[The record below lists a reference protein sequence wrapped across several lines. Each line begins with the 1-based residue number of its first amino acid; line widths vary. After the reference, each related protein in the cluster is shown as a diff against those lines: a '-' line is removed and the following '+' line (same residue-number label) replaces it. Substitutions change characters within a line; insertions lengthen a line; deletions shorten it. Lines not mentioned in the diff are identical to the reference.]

1 MAQES
6 LKIESKD
13 LSVEDL
19 FKDFYTV
26 PDFQREYVWERT
38 QVERLLQDILDEFY
52 DEEGQNI
59 KGPEY
64 FLGSIVVC
72 HSIDGTM
79 SLIDGQ
85 QRMTTIFLVLCAIRD
100 LLVELQEKPNS
111 TLLSQIAFASNN
123 EYGEE
128 IFSHRLVLQYD
139 DSKDILKTIVETPN
153 QLKDVTPI
161 TISVKRIQTAYADI
175 VDFLRVNCD
184 SSPSKLKLFYASF
197 TKRIKLIRIIT
208 PSLANALKVFET
220 INDRGVGLNAM
231 DLLKN
236 LLFMKTT
243 QADYPQLKQ
252 NWEVLIKTLDGC
264 REKPLRFLRY
274 FIMSQ
279 NVMDQRKPLRE
290 DDIYDWF
297 VDNMKLIELDTKPM
311 ALLKRLIE
319 CSQAWSNFMDSKDTY
334 GEMNP
339 YLKNLSLLS
348 GAARQHFI
356 LLLAGR
362 KLSQELFSKLCRGI
376 ENLFFC
382 YIITREPTK
391 TFERNFAVW
400 SVDLRNVT
408 DDCSLDVFLKEKFT
422 ADLLSKREAFDF
434 AFQSMKQSS
443 IQQYRMK
450 YILAKITQ
458 YIEKQAWKNPAH
470 TNLDQYIASTVEIEH
485 ILPQRPNEA
494 LRLSFDK
501 QDQYDM
507 YVEKLGNLTL
517 LEKTINASVSNDS
530 FDKKKP
536 GYQQSEMLL
545 TRSIA
550 EKPNVG
556 ENTQLNRAVKELSS
570 FEYWNSETIESRQT
584 MLAKLALSVWD
595 MPDRYG
601 ENEERER

>member
-1 MAQES
+1 MSQES

-13 LSVEDL
+13 LSIEDL

-38 QVERLLQDILDEFY
+38 QVERLLQDIQDEFY
-52 DEEGQNI
+52 DEEGQNV

-72 HSIDGTM
+72 HSDDETM

-100 LLVELQEKPNS
+100 LLAELKEKPNS
-111 TLLSQIAFASNN
+111 TLESQIAFPSNN

-128 IFSHRLVLQYD
+128 IFRHRLVLQYD
-139 DSKDILKTIVETPN
+139 DSKDILKTIVETPKN
-153 QLKDVTPI
+153 IKDTIPS

-184 SSPSKLKLFYASF
+184 SSPNKLKLFYASF
-197 TKRIKLIRIIT
+197 TKRVKLIRIIT

-236 LLFMKTT
+236 LLFIKTT
-243 QADYPQLKQ
+243 PSEYPTLKQ
-252 NWEVLIKTLDGC
+252 RWEVLIKTLNSCG
-264 REKPLRFLRY
+264 EKPLRFLRY
-274 FIMSQ
+274 FIMSHYE
-279 NVMDQRKPLRE
+279 MDQKKPLRE
-290 DDIYDWF
+290 DDIYNWF
-297 VDNMKLIELDTKPM
+297 INNMKLTELDTKPLI
-311 ALLKRLIE
+311 LLNKLIE
-319 CSQAWSNFMDSKDTY
+319 CAVAWSNFMGSKDAA
-334 GEMNP
+334 GAINP

-362 KLSQELFSKLCRGI
+362 KLSQEQFSKLCKGI

-391 TFERNFAVW
+391 TFERNFAIW
-400 SVDLRNVT
+400 SVDLRNVI
-408 DDCSLDVFLKEKFT
+408 DDQSLDVFLNDKFT
-422 ADLLSKREAFDF
+422 ADLKNKREAFDF

-443 IQQYRMK
+443 LQQYRMK
-450 YILAKITQ
+450 YILAKMTQ
-458 YIEKQAWKNPAH
+458 YIEKLAWKNPAH

-485 ILPQRPNEA
+485 ILPQKPGDA
-494 LRLSFDK
+494 LRQSFDK
-501 QDQYDM
+501 NDQYEI

-517 LEKTINASVSNDS
+517 LEKTINAAVSNDS

-550 EKPNVG
+550 ERPNVG
-556 ENTQLNRAVKELSS
+556 ENTQLNRAVKELIS
-570 FEYWNSETIESRQT
+570 FDHWDSLTIETRQA
-584 MLAKLALSVWD
+584 MLAGLAVFVWD
-595 MPDRYG
+595 MPAK
-601 ENEERER
+601 

>member
-1 MAQES
+1 MEASMSQES
-6 LKIESKD
+6 IKIESKD
-13 LSVEDL
+13 MSIEEL

-26 PDFQREYVWERT
+26 PDFQREYVWESK
-38 QVERLLQDILDEFY
+38 QVERLLQDVHDEFY
-52 DEEGQNI
+52 DEEKNI
-59 KGPEY
+59 INGPEY

-72 HSIDGTM
+72 RSDDGLL

-85 QRMTTIFLVLCAIRD
+85 QRMTTIYLILCAIRD
-100 LLVELQEKPNS
+100 LLSDMNEKNS
-111 TLLSQIAFASNN
+111 SLDSQIAFASTN

-128 IFSHRLVLQYD
+128 VHRHRVVLQYD
-139 DSKDILKTIVETPN
+139 DSKGILK
-153 QLKDVTPI
+153 
-161 TISVKRIQTAYADI
+161 RI
-175 VDFLRVNCD
+175 VDEPDQIKNIDFTTTSVQRIRSAYEDIIEFLRINCD
-184 SSPSKLKLFYASF
+184 SDPKKLKRFYATF
-197 TKRIKLIRIIT
+197 TKKVKLIRIIT
-208 PSLANALKVFET
+208 PSLTNALKVFET

-236 LLFMKTT
+236 LLFMKTE
-243 QADYPQLKQ
+243 QEDYLQLKQ
-252 NWEVLIKTLDGC
+252 NWEKLIKTLDGC

-279 NVMDQRKPLRE
+279 YEMDQRKPLRE

-297 VDNMKLIELDTKPM
+297 VANMGITELDTKPM

-319 CSQAWSNFMDSKDTY
+319 CSQAWSNFSGSKDTC
-334 GEMNP
+334 GEINP

-348 GAARQHFI
+348 GSARQHFI

-362 KLSQELFSKLCRGI
+362 KLSQEMFSTLCRGI

-382 YIITREPTK
+382 YIVTREPTK
-391 TFERNFAVW
+391 TFERNFSTW
-400 SVDLRNVT
+400 SADLRNVT
-408 DDCSLDVFLKEKFT
+408 DEFALNEFLREKFT
-422 ADLLSKREAFDF
+422 TDLVSKREAFDF

-450 YILAKITQ
+450 YILAKMTQ
-458 YIEKQAWKNPAH
+458 YIEKRAWGNSAH
-470 TNLDQYIASTVEIEH
+470 ANLDQYIASTVEIEH
-485 ILPQRPNEA
+485 ILPQRPYEA

-570 FEYWNSETIESRQT
+570 FDYWDSETIESRQT

-595 MPDRYG
+595 MPDKYG
-601 ENEERER
+601 KE